1 MSPRADE
8 RAGFKSLDDLRLCIL
23 ALASFREAA
32 ELGILF
38 DPRKPAAP
46 HKEPREQRN
55 GRAVR
60 HGHTAG
66 TVQIFYYF
74 ADGSSGDESQVRD
87 TNKFHESRKEP
98 RGR

>member
-1 MSPRADE
+1 MSHRADE

-32 ELGILF
+32 ELGILL

-46 HKEPREQRN
+46 
-55 GRAVR
+55 
-60 HGHTAG
+60 
-66 TVQIFYYF
+66 
-74 ADGSSGDESQVRD
+74 
-87 TNKFHESRKEP
+87 RKEP